1 MAVTLKTL
9 TGEDIPS
16 EHRRPDLEA
25 LIEVKSHDGTLHYLE
40 SEEEAANLVVDLH
53 KEDQEEGG

>member
-9 TGEDIPS
+9 TGEEIPT
-16 EHRRPDLEA
+16 EHRRPGLDA
-25 LIEVKSHDGTLHYLE
+25 LIVVQSHDGSLHYLE
-40 SEEEAANLVVDLH
+40 SDEEAANLVVDLH

>member
-9 TGEDIPS
+9 TGEEIPT

-25 LIEVKSHDGTLHYLE
+25 LIVVQSHDGSLHYLE
-40 SEEEAANLVVDLH
+40 SDEDAANLVVDLH